1 MGRRVP
7 HILGF
12 YLAAGWGVL
21 QFVDWCV
28 NRYILSPHLVDFTL
42 TFILSLIPSILVIA
56 YFHGAPGKDGWT
68 KVEKIGIPINILTSI
83 LILFI
88 FFSAEDLG
96 AATETVLIENE
107 DGEKIERVIP
117 KADFRK
123 NLAIFYLKNNI
134 SDPNFSWLRHGVMNA
149 LNVDLCQEMFINSSE
164 GVSEKL
170 IEKKFYEENLVP
182 LTIQREIAKELHVEY
197 FFGGDISQ
205 NDEGKFIV
213 NTNLYRTKNGKIL
226 AKNTFKDEDIF
237 SIIDQMSVQ
246 IKHDM
251 EIPTAHIENS
261 VDLPVKEIT
270 TESLQ
275 ALEYWA
281 NGLYTFMGKQF
292 DEGVTLME
300 KATEQDSTFGMAWLN
315 LQGLYVMAN
324 QGNKRL
330 ETVKKAMEYIYKIP
344 ERFQWI
350 VKLVLFDANG
360 EIDKLSQLVKM
371 QVDLYPHDIM
381 AHEMQ
386 SMLFLASGDWEAAMN
401 KYKIMLEIDPSRH
414 EYLIKIGEFYEGL
427 LDDDE
432 KSLEYYQKYQS
443 IYPQDANIHYL
454 IGEIQKNLDK
464 IEKAKENFEKALL
477 LDPNN
482 IDAFIS
488 IIELDYEGVD
498 QIKEMYGA
506 LEMCKT
512 AKDSVNLYQKI
523 EDKLEEHGMFSE
535 MMKNWEIYRTFYP
548 SFSTFFDYAI
558 PQLFYPVYYAKINQ
572 TEKAFSIVKEFE
584 ATYQLPFSH
593 LIDFSYL
600 LIYAELEEREKATTY
615 LDKAINGINSLGAI
629 SLLEMVKPLEA
640 KVYRLNGDYDKAIET
655 LHSSEKSDSKRHK
668 LEFARCY
675 RLKGEYSEAL
685 NILESCEGKESLYEL
700 GVLHHSMGEIDKAI
714 DYMNEFLEEFQ
725 YADPEWK
732 VIKRAKAFI
741 ESWENKS

>member
-1 MGRRVP
+1 
-7 HILGF
+7 
-12 YLAAGWGVL
+12 
-21 QFVDWCV
+21 
-28 NRYILSPHLVDFTL
+28 
-42 TFILSLIPSILVIA
+42 
-56 YFHGAPGKDGWT
+56 
-68 KVEKIGIPINILTSI
+68 
-83 LILFI
+83 
-88 FFSAEDLG
+88 
-96 AATETVLIENE
+96 
-107 DGEKIERVIP
+107 
-117 KADFRK
+117 
-123 NLAIFYLKNNI
+123 
-134 SDPNFSWLRHGVMNA
+134 
-149 LNVDLCQEMFINSSE
+149 
-164 GVSEKL
+164 
-170 IEKKFYEENLVP
+170 
-182 LTIQREIAKELHVEY
+182 
-197 FFGGDISQ
+197 
-205 NDEGKFIV
+205 
-213 NTNLYRTKNGKIL
+213 
-226 AKNTFKDEDIF
+226 
-237 SIIDQMSVQ
+237 
-246 IKHDM
+246 
-251 EIPTAHIENS
+251 
-261 VDLPVKEIT
+261 
-270 TESLQ
+270 
-275 ALEYWA
+275 
-281 NGLYTFMGKQF
+281 
-292 DEGVTLME
+292 
-300 KATEQDSTFGMAWLN
+300 
-315 LQGLYVMAN
+315 
-324 QGNKRL
+324 
-330 ETVKKAMEYIYKIP
+330 
-344 ERFQWI
+344 
-350 VKLVLFDANG
+350 
-360 EIDKLSQLVKM
+360 
-371 QVDLYPHDIM
+371 
-381 AHEMQ
+381 
-386 SMLFLASGDWEAAMN
+386 EAAMN